1 MKKNSVK
8 WVVAVLISGL
18 LGIFLAYGSQV
29 GYSNIIASFTKPEL
43 DIQQAEPLYEG
54 FDSKNGELTSTTDDA
69 YLVYHGVNDYVSK
82 LELSVETDEQP
93 VDVKIYYSEGED
105 FSEENA
111 IQKTFVQGETISFAI
126 DSYVTDLRVDL
137 GAAVG
142 QSFKLKKVTLDKPEV
157 LFARSTITKA
167 VLLTLG
173 LIFVFA
179 HVILGPAKLYSLL
192 DRYRYWVAA
201 GLIALAV
208 LFELSGSSLGS
219 WGNYISMDNDGLL
232 AGEFRPIRSDEWA
245 VNTPFTMSQFYD
257 GYTSVS
263 NIIRGTLTDVSI
275 VYGQPAFSINLIFR
289 LFGIGYVLLGSSYGL
304 AFFWYARLIILFL
317 VTYEFVKWLTNG
329 NKPYAVLG
337 SILITFAPIVQW
349 WFAINGLVEMLIATQ
364 LSLLFLDKYIKTD
377 NSKKRALYFLVIL
390 LCAGNFVLTFYP
402 SWMVPMAYIILGFAV
417 WIIIENWSILKFK
430 KIDVVNI
437 VWMTAVFVG
446 LVGYIFY
453 SSKDTIDAVMN
464 TVYPGS
470 RLVGGGG
477 FELENLWGGFANM
490 FFPFKEYTD
499 IHNASEQAFFFDL
512 FPLGILLSLF
522 YMIKNKKK
530 DTLIIILLGLSVFFL
545 IWMCVGYPDIIAK
558 LTMLNRSQ
566 PRRSYL
572 AFGLINIF
580 LLLRVLA
587 VSNIKIKPIWGV
599 AAAGAYAVAA
609 ALINQKLYQVFLDGP
624 VLIAAIFVMAFV
636 CAFLVISLNHKAKIV
651 TVVIG
656 LVVLISG
663 ISVNPLQQ
671 STDPV
676 EKMEIGQELKS
687 IQKEDEGK
695 WIVEGMGLPMNN
707 FLLMFGLP
715 TINST
720 NVYPNLE
727 LWEKIDT
734 KHQYEEVYNRY
745 AHIVVKAVSNDDPE
759 KGVFEELWPDLF
771 SVNLT
776 IDDMKLM
783 DVKYLFTVNDLAL
796 IPEFEQ
802 GTEFLYISE
811 DGFRVYKILGD

>member
-1 MKKNSVK
+1 MKKNSLK
-8 WVVAVLISGL
+8 WIVSGLVSVL
-18 LGIFLAYGSQV
+18 LGIFFAYGSQI
-29 GYSNIIASFTKPEL
+29 GFGNIIDSFTKPEL
-43 DIQQAEPLYEG
+43 DIQNAEPLYVD
-54 FDSKNGELTSTTDDA
+54 FDSKDGKLTSQTDDA
-69 YLVYHGVNDYVSK
+69 YMVYHSVNSYVTK
-82 LELSVETDEQP
+82 LALSVEAEEQP
-93 VDVKIYYSEGED
+93 VDIKIYYSDGGD
-105 FSEENA
+105 FSEEKSM
-111 IQKTFVQGETISFAI
+111 QRTFSGKTLTFAI
-126 DSYVTDLRVDL
+126 DSYVTDLRIDL
-137 GAAVG
+137 GAAKG
-142 QSFKLKKVTLDKPEV
+142 QTFEV
-157 LFARSTITKA
+157 KEVNLETPNILFSRGT
-167 VLLTLG
+167 LTLAFLLAIG
-173 LIFVFA
+173 FLFIFA
-179 HVILGPAKLYSLL
+179 HFILGPKKLYGLV
-192 DRYRYWVAA
+192 DRHRYWVAA

-232 AGEFRPIRSDEWA
+232 AGVFRPIRSDEWA

-257 GYTSVS
+257 GYSSVNS
-263 NIIRGTLTDVSI
+263 IIRGTLTDVSI
-275 VYGQPAFSINLIFR
+275 VYGQPAFSLTLIFR
-289 LFGIGYVLLGSSYGL
+289 LFSLGYVLLGTSYGL
-304 AFFWYARLIILFL
+304 AFFWYGRLIVLFL

-349 WFAINGLVEMLIATQ
+349 WFAINGLVEMLIAMQ

-377 NSKKRALYFLVIL
+377 NSKKRAWYFVVIL
-390 LCAGNFVLTFYP
+390 LCAGNFILTFYP
-402 SWMVPMAYIILGFAV
+402 SWMVPMAYIILAFAA

-430 KIDVVNI
+430 KIDVLNI
-437 VWMTAVFVG
+437 VWMTVIFAAAI
-446 LVGYIFY
+446 GYIFY

-470 RLVGGGG
+470 RLVTGGG
-477 FELENLWGGFANM
+477 FELENLWGGFANL
-490 FFPFKEYTD
+490 FFPFREYTD

-522 YMIKNKKK
+522 YMFKSRKK
-530 DTLIIILLGLSVFFL
+530 DTLMIILIGLSVFFL
-545 IWMCVGYPDIIAK
+545 IWMCVGYPEIIAK

-587 VSNIKIKPIWGV
+587 LSKIKIKPIWGI
-599 AAAGAYAVAA
+599 AAAGIYAAVAVF
-609 ALINQKLYQVFLDGP
+609 INKKLYQVFLDSP
-624 VLIAAIFVMAFV
+624 VLLVIIFVVAFV
-636 CAFLVISLNHKAKIV
+636 SGFLVISMNNKSKIV
-651 TVVIG
+651 AVVIG
-656 LVVLISG
+656 SVVLISG

-671 STDPV
+671 STDAV
-676 EKMEIGQELKS
+676 ETMEIGKELKN

-720 NVYPNLE
+720 NVYPNLD

-734 KHQYEEVYNRY
+734 EKKYEEAYNRY
-745 AHIVVKAVSNDDPE
+745 AHIVINAVSNDNPE
-759 KGVFEELWPDLF
+759 KGVFEVLWPDLF

-776 IDDMKLM
+776 LDDLKLM
-783 DVKYLFTVNDLAL
+783 DVKYIFTVNDVAS
-796 IPEFEQ
+796 IPEFEKEV
-802 GTEFLYISE
+802 EFLYISD
-811 DGFRVYKILGD
+811 DGFRVYKIIGD

>member
-1 MKKNSVK
+1 MKKNSLK
-8 WVVAVLISGL
+8 WIVSGL
-18 LGIFLAYGSQV
+18 VSVLLGLFFAYGSQI
-29 GYSNIIASFTKPEL
+29 GFGNIIDSFTKPEL
-43 DIQQAEPLYEG
+43 DIQNAEPLYVD
-54 FDSKNGELTSTTDDA
+54 FDSKDGKLTSQTDDA
-69 YLVYHGVNDYVSK
+69 YMVYHSVNSYVTK
-82 LELSVETDEQP
+82 LALSVEAEEQP
-93 VDVKIYYSEGED
+93 VDIKIYYSDGGD
-105 FSEENA
+105 FSEEKSM
-111 IQKTFVQGETISFAI
+111 QRTFSGKTLTFAI
-126 DSYVTDLRVDL
+126 DSYVTDLRIDL
-137 GAAVG
+137 GAAKG
-142 QSFKLKKVTLDKPEV
+142 QTFEV
-157 LFARSTITKA
+157 KEVNLETPNILFSRGT
-167 VLLTLG
+167 LTLAFLLAIG
-173 LIFVFA
+173 FLFIFA
-179 HVILGPAKLYSLL
+179 HFILGPKKLYGLV
-192 DRYRYWVAA
+192 DRHRYWVAA

-232 AGEFRPIRSDEWA
+232 AGVFRPIRSDEWA

-257 GYTSVS
+257 GYSSVNS
-263 NIIRGTLTDVSI
+263 IIRGTLTDVSI
-275 VYGQPAFSINLIFR
+275 VYGQPAFSLTLIFR
-289 LFGIGYVLLGSSYGL
+289 LFSLGYVLLGTSYGL
-304 AFFWYARLIILFL
+304 AFFWYGRLIVLFL

-349 WFAINGLVEMLIATQ
+349 WFAINGLVEMLIAMQ

-377 NSKKRALYFLVIL
+377 NSKKRAWYFVVIL
-390 LCAGNFVLTFYP
+390 LCAGNFILTFYP
-402 SWMVPMAYIILGFAV
+402 SWMVPMAYIILAFAV

-430 KIDVVNI
+430 KIDVLNI
-437 VWMTAVFVG
+437 VWMTVIFAAAI
-446 LVGYIFY
+446 GYIFY

-470 RLVGGGG
+470 RLVTGGG
-477 FELENLWGGFANM
+477 FELENLWGGFANL
-490 FFPFKEYTD
+490 FFPFREYTD

-522 YMIKNKKK
+522 YMFKSRKK
-530 DTLIIILLGLSVFFL
+530 DTLMIILIGLSVFFL
-545 IWMCVGYPDIIAK
+545 IWMCVGYPEIIAK

-587 VSNIKIKPIWGV
+587 LSKIKIKPIWGI
-599 AAAGAYAVAA
+599 AAAGIYAAVAVF
-609 ALINQKLYQVFLDGP
+609 INKKLYQVFLDSP
-624 VLIAAIFVMAFV
+624 VLLVIIFVVAFV
-636 CAFLVISLNHKAKIV
+636 SGFLVISMNNKSKIV
-651 TVVIG
+651 AVVIG
-656 LVVLISG
+656 SVVLISG

-671 STDPV
+671 STDAV
-676 EKMEIGQELKS
+676 ETMEIGKELKN

-720 NVYPNLE
+720 NVYPNLD

-734 KHQYEEVYNRY
+734 EKKYEEAYNRY
-745 AHIVVKAVSNDDPE
+745 AHIVINAVSNDNPE
-759 KGVFEELWPDLF
+759 KGVFEVLWPDLF

-776 IDDMKLM
+776 LDDLKLM
-783 DVKYLFTVNDLAL
+783 DVKYIFTVNDVAS
-796 IPEFEQ
+796 IPEFEKEV
-802 GTEFLYISE
+802 EFLYISD
-811 DGFRVYKILGD
+811 DGFRVYKIIGD

>member
-1 MKKNSVK
+1 MKKNSLK
-8 WVVAVLISGL
+8 WIVSGL
-18 LGIFLAYGSQV
+18 VSVLLGLFFAYGSQI
-29 GYSNIIASFTKPEL
+29 GFGNIIDSFTKPEL
-43 DIQQAEPLYEG
+43 DIQNAEPLYVD
-54 FDSKNGELTSTTDDA
+54 FDSKDGKLTSQTDDA
-69 YLVYHGVNDYVSK
+69 YMVYHSVNSYVTK
-82 LELSVETDEQP
+82 LALSVEAEEQP
-93 VDVKIYYSEGED
+93 VDIKIYYSDGGD
-105 FSEENA
+105 FSEEKSM
-111 IQKTFVQGETISFAI
+111 QRTFSGKTLTFAI
-126 DSYVTDLRVDL
+126 DSYVTDLRIDL
-137 GAAVG
+137 GAAKG
-142 QSFKLKKVTLDKPEV
+142 QTFEV
-157 LFARSTITKA
+157 KEVNLETPNILFSRGT
-167 VLLTLG
+167 LTLAFLLAIG
-173 LIFVFA
+173 FLFIFA
-179 HVILGPAKLYSLL
+179 HFILGPKKLYGLV
-192 DRYRYWVAA
+192 DRHRYWVAA

-232 AGEFRPIRSDEWA
+232 AGVFRPIRSDEWA

-257 GYTSVS
+257 GYSSVNS
-263 NIIRGTLTDVSI
+263 IIRGTLTDVSI
-275 VYGQPAFSINLIFR
+275 VYGQPAFSLTLIFR
-289 LFGIGYVLLGSSYGL
+289 LFSLGYVLLGTSYGL
-304 AFFWYARLIILFL
+304 AFFWYGRLIVLFL

-349 WFAINGLVEMLIATQ
+349 WFAINGLVEMLIAMQ

-377 NSKKRALYFLVIL
+377 NSKKRAWYFVVIL
-390 LCAGNFVLTFYP
+390 LCAGNFILTFYP
-402 SWMVPMAYIILGFAV
+402 SWMVPMAYIILAFAV

-430 KIDVVNI
+430 KIDVLNI
-437 VWMTAVFVG
+437 VWMTVIFAAAI
-446 LVGYIFY
+446 GYIFY

-470 RLVGGGG
+470 RLVTGGG
-477 FELENLWGGFANM
+477 FELENLWGGFANL
-490 FFPFKEYTD
+490 FFPFREYTD

-522 YMIKNKKK
+522 YMFKSRKK
-530 DTLIIILLGLSVFFL
+530 DTLMIILIGLSVFFL
-545 IWMCVGYPDIIAK
+545 IWMCLGYPEIIAK

-587 VSNIKIKPIWGV
+587 LSKIKIKPIWGI
-599 AAAGAYAVAA
+599 AAAGIYAAVAVF
-609 ALINQKLYQVFLDGP
+609 INKKLYQVFLDSP
-624 VLIAAIFVMAFV
+624 VLLVIIFVVAFV
-636 CAFLVISLNHKAKIV
+636 SGFLVISMNNKSKIV
-651 TVVIG
+651 AVVIG
-656 LVVLISG
+656 SVVLISG

-671 STDPV
+671 STDAV
-676 EKMEIGQELKS
+676 ETMEIGKELKN

-720 NVYPNLE
+720 NVYPNLD

-734 KHQYEEVYNRY
+734 EKKYEEAYNRY
-745 AHIVVKAVSNDDPE
+745 AHIVINAVSNDNPE
-759 KGVFEELWPDLF
+759 KGVFEVLWPDLF

-776 IDDMKLM
+776 LDDLKLM
-783 DVKYLFTVNDLAL
+783 DVKYIFTVNDVAS
-796 IPEFEQ
+796 IPEFEKEV
-802 GTEFLYISE
+802 EFLYISD
-811 DGFRVYKILGD
+811 DGFRVYKIIGD